1 MKNILV
7 SILSVEDK
15 VGTIAKLKET
25 GVGVH
30 LDIMDGKFVK
40 PLGVKLDIVQS
51 VKQNN
56 LFCDVHLMVSKPLE
70 DGYISK
76 ALGSGADSITI
87 HYEIE
92 EFERVLRFLLLEKNK
107 RMHEGRN
114 LEIGVAINPKTSVDV
129 LTRFYKLIDKVLVM
143 SVEPGYGGQK
153 YIESTD
159 MKIDKIKKQFGI
171 KVEVDGG
178 INKEIIK
185 KDVMKYVDD
194 FVIGS
199 YITGSDNMKD
209 RINLIKEEIK

>member
-1 MKNILV
+1 
-7 SILSVEDK
+7 
-15 VGTIAKLKET
+15 
-25 GVGVH
+25 
-30 LDIMDGKFVK
+30 MDGKFVK
-40 PLGVKLDIVQS
+40 SLGVKLDIAQS

-76 ALGSGADSITI
+76 ALGLGADSITI

-114 LEIGVAINPKTSVDV
+114 LEIGVAINPKTSIDV